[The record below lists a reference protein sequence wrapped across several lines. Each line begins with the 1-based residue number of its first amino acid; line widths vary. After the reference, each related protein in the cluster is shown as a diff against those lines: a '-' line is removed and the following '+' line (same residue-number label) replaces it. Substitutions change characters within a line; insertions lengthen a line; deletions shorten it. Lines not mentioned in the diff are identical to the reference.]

1 MHKDISVGMFTEALF
16 RILRNNNLAVDK
28 AMGEHIIRSTC
39 LFLQQILLSIY
50 LVSDTIAVTSLIAMD
65 KRGT

>member
-39 LFLQQILLSIY
+39 LFIQQILLSIY

-65 KRGT
+65 KGGT

>member
-39 LFLQQILLSIY
+39 LFIQQILLSIY